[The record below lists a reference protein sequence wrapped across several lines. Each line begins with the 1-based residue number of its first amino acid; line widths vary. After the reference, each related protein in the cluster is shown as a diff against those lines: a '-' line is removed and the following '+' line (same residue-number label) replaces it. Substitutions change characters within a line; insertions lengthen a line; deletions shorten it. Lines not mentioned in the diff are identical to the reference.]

1 MGYGTIRI
9 SDTAHGTLR
18 EMSRSEGKP
27 MATLLD
33 EAVEALRRQRFLEA
47 GQRSLRRAPRA
58 NPATWESIEAERR
71 EWDATLPDGLAVA
84 EGRTPYRATASRRR
98 RRKRS

>member
-9 SDTAHGTLR
+9 SDGAHGTLR
-18 EMSRSEGKP
+18 EMSRAEGKP

-33 EAVEALRRQRFLEA
+33 EAVETLRRQRFLEGVNA
-47 GQRSLRRAPRA
+47 AYAALRA

-71 EWDATLPDGLAVA
+71 EWDTTLPDGLAVA
-84 EGRTPYRATASRRR
+84 EGRTPYRATASRGR

>member
-9 SDTAHGTLR
+9 SEGAHGTLR

-33 EAVEALRRQRFLEA
+33 EAVETLRRQRFLERVNTA
-47 GQRSLRRAPRA
+47 YAALRSDARA
-58 NPATWESIEAERR
+58 WEAVERERR

-84 EGRTPYRATASRRR
+84 EGRTPAVEDRLRILMRL
-98 RRKRS
+98 

>member
-9 SDTAHGTLR
+9 SDGAHGALR

-33 EAVEALRRQRFLEA
+33 EAVETLRRQRFLEQVNA
-47 GQRSLRRAPRA
+47 AYAALRETPG
-58 NPATWESIEAERR
+58 TWESIEAERR

-84 EGRTPYRATASRRR
+84 EGRTPYRATAPRGR

>member
-1 MGYGTIRI
+1 
-9 SDTAHGTLR
+9 
-18 EMSRSEGKP
+18 

-33 EAVEALRRQRFLEA
+33 EAVETLRRQRFLEQVNA
-47 GQRSLRRAPRA
+47 AYAALRETPG
-58 NPATWESIEAERR
+58 TWESIEAERR

-84 EGRTPYRATASRRR
+84 EGRTPYRATAPRGR

>member
-9 SDTAHGTLR
+9 SEGAHGTLR

-33 EAVEALRRQRFLEA
+33 EAVETLRRQRFLEQVNTA
-47 GQRSLRRAPRA
+47 YAALRSDARA
-58 NPATWESIEAERR
+58 WEAVERERR

-84 EGRTPYRATASRRR
+84 EGRTPYRAPAPRRR

>member
-9 SDTAHGTLR
+9 SDGAHGTLR

-33 EAVEALRRQRFLEA
+33 EAVETLRRQRFLEKVNA
-47 GQRSLRRAPRA
+47 AYAAR
-58 NPATWESIEAERR
+58 
-71 EWDATLPDGLAVA
+71 
-84 EGRTPYRATASRRR
+84 
-98 RRKRS
+98 

>member
-1 MGYGTIRI
+1 
-9 SDTAHGTLR
+9 
-18 EMSRSEGKP
+18 

-33 EAVEALRRQRFLEA
+33 EAVETLRRQRFLEKVNA
-47 GQRSLRRAPRA
+47 AYAALRAT
-58 NPATWESIEAERR
+58 PARWESIEAERL

-84 EGRTPYRATASRRR
+84 EGRAPHRAPAPRGR